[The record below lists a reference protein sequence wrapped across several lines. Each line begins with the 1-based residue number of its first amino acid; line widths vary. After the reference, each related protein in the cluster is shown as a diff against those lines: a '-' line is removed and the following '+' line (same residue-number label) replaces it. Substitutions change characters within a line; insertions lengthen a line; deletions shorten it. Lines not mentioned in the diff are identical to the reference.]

1 MKEFIDSFDKMFESR
16 VRLAIMSL
24 LMVNTKIEFKELKE
38 KLNLSDGNL
47 ASHIT
52 ALEKENYIEVKKQ
65 FVGKKPQTTYT
76 ATRPGKKA
84 FADYIAVMEKFLKNG
99 TQ

>member
-76 ATRPGKKA
+76 ATRSGKKA
-84 FADYIAVMEKFLKNG
+84 FADYIAVMEKILKNG
-99 TQ
+99 TK

>member
-99 TQ
+99 TK

>member
-76 ATRPGKKA
+76 ATLR
-84 FADYIAVMEKFLKNG
+84 
-99 TQ
+99 

>member
-65 FVGKKPQTTYT
+65 FVGKKPQTTYS
-76 ATRPGKKA
+76 ATRSGKKA

-99 TQ
+99 TK

>member
-1 MKEFIDSFDKMFESR
+1 MKDFIDSFDKMFESR

-24 LMVNTKIEFKELKE
+24 LMVNNKIEFKELKE

-52 ALEKENYIEVKKQ
+52 ALEKENYIDVKKQ

-76 ATRPGKKA
+76 ATRIGKKA
-84 FADYIAVMEKFLKNG
+84 FADYISVMEKFLKNG
-99 TQ
+99 GK

>member
-1 MKEFIDSFDKMFESR
+1 MKDFIDNFDKMFESR

-24 LMVNTKIEFKELKE
+24 LMVNNKIEFKELKE
-38 KLNLSDGNL
+38 TLNLSDGNL

-65 FVGKKPQTTYT
+65 FVGKKPQTTYH
-76 ATRPGKKA
+76 ATRSGKKA
-84 FADYIAVMEKFLKNG
+84 FADYLAVMEKFLKNG
-99 TQ
+99 TK

>member
-38 KLNLSDGNL
+38 KLKLSDGNL

-65 FVGKKPQTTYT
+65 FVGKKPQTTYN
-76 ATRPGKKA
+76 ATRSGKKA
-84 FADYIAVMEKFLKNG
+84 FADYIAVMEEFLKNG
-99 TQ
+99 GK

>member
-65 FVGKKPQTTYT
+65 FVGNKPQTTYT
-76 ATRPGKKA
+76 ATRSGKKA

-99 TQ
+99 TK

>member
-76 ATRPGKKA
+76 ATRSGKKA

-99 TQ
+99 TK